1 MLKFMFFTCL
11 LFHFTGVYEFTI
23 KDINNNDLPLSSF
36 KGKKILIVNIA
47 TESKYSDQL
56 KSLDSLALKYEDSL
70 VIVACP
76 SNSFGHE
83 NKSDPEILDYI
94 NNNQTVH
101 FLISEK
107 MNLSTD
113 TMEPLFDWL
122 THASKNGALD
132 CMLNGDFYKFLIDSS
147 GNLIGIF
154 APSVDPMSDELQSA
168 LIN

>member
-1 MLKFMFFTCL
+1 MFFTCL
-11 LFHFTGVYEFTI
+11 LFHFAGVYEFTI
-23 KDINNNDLPLSSF
+23 KDISNNDLPLSSF

-56 KSLDSLALKYEDSL
+56 KSLDSLALQYKDSL

-76 SNSFGHE
+76 SNSFGNE
-83 NKSDPEILDYI
+83 NKSGPEILDYI
-94 NNNQTVH
+94 NQNQTVH

-107 MNLSTD
+107 MDLSTE
-113 TMEPLFDWL
+113 TMEPLFAWL

-132 CMLNGDFYKFLIDSS
+132 CTLNGDFYKFLIDSS
-147 GNLIGIF
+147 GNLIGVF
-154 APSVDPMSDELQSA
+154 APSVNPMSNELQSA